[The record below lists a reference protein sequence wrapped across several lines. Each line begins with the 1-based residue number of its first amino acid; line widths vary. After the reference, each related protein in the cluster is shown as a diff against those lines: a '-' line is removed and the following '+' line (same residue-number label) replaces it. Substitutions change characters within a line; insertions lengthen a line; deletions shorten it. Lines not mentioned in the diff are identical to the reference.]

1 MKKEFSLIE
10 SLSSMLDKSG
20 VTLGV
25 GDDAALFGDTLVC
38 KDIMAEGVH
47 FTKGAPVMHIM
58 RKVVTANVSDIAAM
72 GGTAELGLLGIAI
85 PAGYD
90 ITAEDMARPF
100 DAYGVKLIGGD
111 TTSSKDSLF
120 ISVTII
126 GRKNEHVLTRS
137 GAKAGDII
145 YMSRPV
151 GRVREFLDKELAA
164 ETGSG
169 SRPEQGE
176 GSVTYNHYLVK
187 AETELGDLLGK
198 TGIATSCI
206 DISDG
211 LGRDASHIADM
222 SGVKMVIEAD
232 RIPVDHLENKDVMF
246 AIGSGEE
253 FALLYTIDE
262 KDVKELEMMSPKSI
276 RIGRVEAGR
285 GVYLEK
291 DGEQTDISDSGY
303 EHTF

>member
-1 MKKEFSLIE
+1 
-10 SLSSMLDKSG
+10 MLDKSG
-20 VTLGV
+20 ITLGV

-38 KDIMAEGVH
+38 KDIMAEGIH

-58 RKVVTANVSDIAAM
+58 RKIVTANVSDIAAM

-90 ITAEDMARPF
+90 ITAEDMVRPF
-100 DAYGVKLIGGD
+100 EAYGVKLIGGD

-126 GRKNEHVLTRS
+126 GKKNEHVLTRS

-151 GRVREFLDKELAA
+151 GRVRELLDKELEA
-164 ETGSG
+164 EKNRFIDSG
-169 SRPEQGE
+169 TLSQNDTKSHPEQVE

-187 AETELGDLLGK
+187 AETELGDLLGR

-211 LGRDASHIADM
+211 LGKDASHISDM
-222 SGVKMVIEAD
+222 SGVKMVIESD
-232 RIPVDHLENKDVMF
+232 RIPLDHLDNKDVMY

-253 FALLYTIDE
+253 FALLYTINE
-262 KDVKELEMMSPKSI
+262 KDVKELETISPKSI
-276 RIGRVEAGR
+276 RVGRVEAGH
-285 GVYLEK
+285 GVFLEK
-291 DGEQTDISDSGY
+291 DGKQTDISDSGY

>member
-47 FTKGAPVMHIM
+47 FTKGAPIMHIM

-90 ITAEDMARPF
+90 ITAGDMVRPF

-151 GRVREFLDKELAA
+151 GRVRELLDKELAA

-169 SRPEQGE
+169 SRPEQSE

-222 SGVKMVIEAD
+222 SGVKMVIESD
-232 RIPVDHLENKDVMF
+232 RIPVDHLENKDVVF

-285 GVYLEK
+285 GVCLEK

>member
-1 MKKEFSLIE
+1 
-10 SLSSMLDKSG
+10 MLDKSG

-47 FTKGAPVMHIM
+47 FTKGAPIMHIM

-90 ITAEDMARPF
+90 ITAGDMVRPF

-151 GRVREFLDKELAA
+151 GRVRELLDKELAA

-169 SRPEQGE
+169 SRPEQSE

-222 SGVKMVIEAD
+222 SGVKMVIESD
-232 RIPVDHLENKDVMF
+232 RIPVDHLENKDVVF

-285 GVYLEK
+285 GVCLEK

>member
-1 MKKEFSLIE
+1 
-10 SLSSMLDKSG
+10 MLDKSG

-164 ETGSG
+164 EAGSG